1 MSRANPQIRN
11 FAERLSVFE
20 ARRNRSIGTKTP
32 AVFEGFEKLRPQL
45 VPLMGTGGFQVLLAR
60 ALALAR
66 SEVPWLRAVQ
76 VNEDGSLAGLEAV
89 RAQTD
94 PAEFLEGGVVLLS
107 RLLGLLVAFIGEN
120 LTLRLLREAW
130 PNVPLNDLDWDDGSK
145 KNS

>member
-1 MSRANPQIRN
+1 
-11 FAERLSVFE
+11 
-20 ARRNRSIGTKTP
+20 
-32 AVFEGFEKLRPQL
+32 
-45 VPLMGTGGFQVLLAR
+45 
-60 ALALAR
+60 
-66 SEVPWLRAVQ
+66 VQ

>member
-76 VNEDGSLAGLEAV
+76 VMRMVLWPGWRPFAHKPTRPNFSKAV
-89 RAQTD
+89 WCCCPGCSACW
-94 PAEFLEGGVVLLS
+94 
-107 RLLGLLVAFIGEN
+107 
-120 LTLRLLREAW
+120 W
-130 PNVPLNDLDWDDGSK
+130 PSSAK
-145 KNS
+145 I

>member
-20 ARRNRSIGTKTP
+20 TRRNKSAGAKTP
-32 AVFEGFEKLRPQL
+32 VVFESFEKMRPQL

-145 KNS
+145 KKS

>member
-32 AVFEGFEKLRPQL
+32 AVFE
-45 VPLMGTGGFQVLLAR
+45 GFQVLLAR